1 MINIKKLNIK
11 EKLKLFKELYKDIS
25 GKGIG
30 GDTELAHINKF
41 ESTLLKSVGGQGS
54 INPTTGLKQYL
65 GGGGGGG
72 GGSGTT
78 TTIARE
84 APGVEA
90 RKLALYDEAANL
102 AKTPVSIP
110 GIQVAGI
117 SPLEQAGITQ
127 AGQTGVGAGTVNLGI
142 GSLQS
147 GMANPNIGQ
156 FLNPYQQYVTN
167 EIGRQGQIAQ
177 NQLNASAIDAGAFGG
192 GRQGVQQAEL
202 QGRTLQAMGQAQA
215 QGFQTALSAAQ
226 TQRQQQLA
234 GGQALGQLG
243 AQQQAM
249 SLADINAQMQAGAVQ
264 RGIGQRGLDAIRAT
278 ELQRA
283 YEPYQRTEFLKG
295 IMTNLP
301 TTQSSITAT
310 TSPGSNPLAQ
320 AAGAGLSAYATYNMM
335 QPR

>member
-72 GGSGTT
+72 SGSGTQ

-215 QGFQTALSAAQ
+215 QGFQTALGAAQ

-264 RGIGQRGLDAIRAT
+264 RSIGQRGLDAIRAT